1 MNEHLIKITNL
12 NKYYGKKQV
21 LKNINL
27 EISNGMFGLL
37 GKNGAGKTTLMKI
50 IASLLAPTNGECFI
64 NGISIKKKKEVR
76 KIIGYLPQEFSF
88 YPNFSC
94 YEMLDYFLLLEK
106 IKNPKKR

>member
-50 IASLLAPTNGECFI
+50 IASLLAPTNGECFSD
-64 NGISIKKKKEVR
+64 GITFFLSK
-76 KIIGYLPQEFSF
+76 F
-88 YPNFSC
+88 
-94 YEMLDYFLLLEK
+94 FLL
-106 IKNPKKR
+106 